1 MFLISKIG
9 NGGYCKLFFDS
20 QDAIFQKKEVSNKF
34 RINSCEVTSTTC
46 KNVFYSN
53 KILLFL

>member
-20 QDAIFQKKEVSNKF
+20 QDRFSEERGVK
-34 RINSCEVTSTTC
+34 
-46 KNVFYSN
+46 
-53 KILLFL
+53 

>member
-20 QDAIFQKKEVSNKF
+20 QEMRFSEERGVK
-34 RINSCEVTSTTC
+34 
-46 KNVFYSN
+46 
-53 KILLFL
+53 